1 MSLSSFYFSS
11 QLSVFELLK
20 WHTYI
25 IVSSNGLKLQSL
37 SRNMLHLRSKT
48 HAASW
53 ILIISISN
61 YSMLNVN
68 NCNNFHNR
76 GSCKFHKGNWLH
88 TVEQRAWGIL
98 YKLQIHENLQ
108 FELSIKEI
116 QFSLKH
122 YLHKVYIQSNDDYL
136 SIPLIFSDRNKIDFS
151 VSLFALFLPCSGTK
165 TFQWTAA
172 NIKSKLQL

>member
-1 MSLSSFYFSS
+1 MIFDKKKCWFLVKNIIDFVSILGNLTTQIAIIVIIFIFFSS

-48 HAASW
+48 HVEY
-53 ILIISISN
+53 LIISISN

-88 TVEQRAWGIL
+88 TVEQRVRGIL
-98 YKLQIHENLQ
+98 YKLQIHENFQ

-122 YLHKVYIQSNDDYL
+122 YLHKVYIQHKWWL
-136 SIPLIFSDRNKIDFS
+136 SINSSD
-151 VSLFALFLPCSGTK
+151 
-165 TFQWTAA
+165 FQ
-172 NIKSKLQL
+172 Q

>member
-1 MSLSSFYFSS
+1 MKKKQNQMIFDKKKCWFLVKNIIDFVSILGNLTTQIAIIVIIFIFFSS

-48 HAASW
+48 HVEY
-53 ILIISISN
+53 LIISISN

-88 TVEQRAWGIL
+88 TIKQDEYYTNYKYRKVASTSLSCFEAHAGLYRLLMKGIL
-98 YKLQIHENLQ
+98 MLMYCN
-108 FELSIKEI
+108 
-116 QFSLKH
+116 
-122 YLHKVYIQSNDDYL
+122 
-136 SIPLIFSDRNKIDFS
+136 PLAK
-151 VSLFALFLPCSGTK
+151 SLFL
-165 TFQWTAA
+165 
-172 NIKSKLQL
+172 N